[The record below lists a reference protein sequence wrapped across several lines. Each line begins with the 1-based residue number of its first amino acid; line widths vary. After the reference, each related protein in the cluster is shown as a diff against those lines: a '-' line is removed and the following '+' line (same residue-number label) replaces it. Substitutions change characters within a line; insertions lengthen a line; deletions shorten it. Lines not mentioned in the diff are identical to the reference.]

1 MQNPGIILIPVS
13 MDTPKDNDISVGGCR
28 VSIYTAFVHA
38 YLLWFFLTLPGIT
51 NTKIFWANVN
61 EMAASVMVFTVRAV
75 Y

>member
-1 MQNPGIILIPVS
+1 

-28 VSIYTAFVHA
+28 ASIYTAFVHA
-38 YLLWFFLTLPGIT
+38 YSLWFFLTLPGIT